1 MVISNPIN
9 CRLMLRLVKKY
20 TLISVSHFVVKFD
33 DDEVFNQKRH
43 LSFLIDEI
51 QHFTLCSIKLTIT
64 TPTTQPDSEVLAPLN
79 QKTLST
85 NLWTK
90 LIMRSENIEPIP
102 KLVIWANVRSARQ
115 NQWPFRPSLSL
126 TPLWIIKKRRKKSSK
141 NVYTSTHLMLPRSNF
156 LTLSNVNFLM
166 CRFVLSRVVVILFA
180 WVFFLNVVGTDGCVN
195 VTLKW
200 KHSFYDLLLT
210 SLSRCFSHY
219 QINVRVLRR

>member
-79 QKTLST
+79 QNAVDKFMNKTY
-85 NLWTK
+85 N
-90 LIMRSENIEPIP
+90 EE
-102 KLVIWANVRSARQ
+102 
-115 NQWPFRPSLSL
+115 
-126 TPLWIIKKRRKKSSK
+126 RK
-141 NVYTSTHLMLPRSNF
+141 Y
-156 LTLSNVNFLM
+156 
-166 CRFVLSRVVVILFA
+166 
-180 WVFFLNVVGTDGCVN
+180 
-195 VTLKW
+195 
-200 KHSFYDLLLT
+200 
-210 SLSRCFSHY
+210 
-219 QINVRVLRR
+219 